1 MEFTKSG
8 PGSSKATQEVIK
20 SGWKSSRVEN
30 EVYFSVSVPASE
42 SILHFLGK
50 IEPGDRPRGAMNE
63 PRDLWEANGLYYPCI
78 NNNHRYEVI
87 GHLSGANSNLK
98 IFTGM
103 LVYWVQ
109 SDTEK
114 WSPKWL

>member
-1 MEFTKSG
+1 MDFTKSG

-42 SILHFLGK
+42 SILHFFWK